1 MNNLFKKIQ
10 LVLNGYYRKKT
21 SKKISYSMGGV
32 DLLLNYIF
40 RDNGNG
46 FYVDV
51 GCNHPI
57 KNNNTYLLYK
67 RGWSGINIDLDVSS
81 IKQFNVFRKR
91 DLNVSSCVSKTN
103 GKADLFFYHEKSPVN
118 TINKDLSLYHQA
130 KHKEVR
136 SIKTETLDTIIEN
149 SNFNNKKI
157 NLVSIDVEGNELNVL
172 EGFNL
177 AKYYPDIIVV
187 EFLDLSLKKLELVN
201 QNINTI
207 INSKIYN
214 HMINNNYHF
223 VNFIHSDLVFAS
235 NFIRNN

>member
-136 SIKTETLDTIIEN
+136 SIKTETIT
-149 SNFNNKKI
+149 K
-157 NLVSIDVEGNELNVL
+157 
-172 EGFNL
+172 
-177 AKYYPDIIVV
+177 
-187 EFLDLSLKKLELVN
+187 
-201 QNINTI
+201 
-207 INSKIYN
+207 
-214 HMINNNYHF
+214 M
-223 VNFIHSDLVFAS
+223 
-235 NFIRNN
+235 